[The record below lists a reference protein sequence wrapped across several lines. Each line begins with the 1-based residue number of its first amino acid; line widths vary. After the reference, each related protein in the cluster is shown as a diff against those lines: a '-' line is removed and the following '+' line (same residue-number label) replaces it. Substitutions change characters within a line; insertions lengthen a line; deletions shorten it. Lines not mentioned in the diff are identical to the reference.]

1 MRISDWSSDVCSSDL
16 LSGPGAESPIAI
28 YVDGVYQPNQASN
41 LFELPDINRVEVL
54 KGPQGT
60 LFGRNATGGA
70 ISIYTRDP
78 TFKPSAD
85 ITLTAGLYTGG
96 SARSSSNLKASAYV
110 SVPIIDD
117 VLAASFSGFY
127 NHVDGYLT
135 NDANG
140 RRTGGIKNRL
150 ARAKILFT
158 PAEGVRFLLSG
169 FYGKTQDDSSS
180 LFPLNGV
187 TVDRKS
193 TSLHS
198 SH

>member
-96 SARSSSNLKASAYV
+96 SARSSNNLKTRASV

-117 VLAASFSGFY
+117 MSGRAS
-127 NHVDGYLT
+127 
-135 NDANG
+135 
-140 RRTGGIKNRL
+140 R
-150 ARAKILFT
+150 RAK
-158 PAEGVRFLLSG
+158 VCR
-169 FYGKTQDDSSS
+169 YGWISVARVS
-180 LFPLNGV
+180 LKKN
-187 TVDRKS
+187 TTNQHKKQ
-193 TSLHS
+193 
-198 SH
+198 

>member
-78 TFKPSAD
+78 TFKPSDD
-85 ITLTAGLYTGG
+85 ITIVRATGRGTACQ
-96 SARSSSNLKASAYV
+96 
-110 SVPIIDD
+110 
-117 VLAASFSGFY
+117 
-127 NHVDGYLT
+127 
-135 NDANG
+135 
-140 RRTGGIKNRL
+140 
-150 ARAKILFT
+150 
-158 PAEGVRFLLSG
+158 
-169 FYGKTQDDSSS
+169 YGKF
-180 LFPLNGV
+180 LGGEV
-187 TVDRKS
+187 AVKKKRI
-193 TSLHS
+193 
-198 SH
+198 